1 MLVANVNNFKGHYAD
16 NLSKIALRCSFF
28 FLPVLICTTSIK
40 LSGLKLNAFLLL
52 YANDI
57 SKGKGQRSGT
67 KPVMTEDFL
76 AMENSELIYR

>member
-1 MLVANVNNFKGHYAD
+1 MLTILKDIMQIICQKLHYGVP
-16 NLSKIALRCSFF
+16 FF
-28 FLPVLICTTSIK
+28 FLPVLICTTSPIK